1 MLFIRPPYLLNR
13 YVHSLVISME
23 KKLIAAIVAVVVIV
37 AAVGAAL
44 VLTSGSPASQEPVGY
59 VAMSVGS
66 MRNALS
72 TNSSIGGY
80 IAWEPYGSDGI
91 ISGVGHALNWSG
103 DIKPNH
109 PCCVVLVSNAFLSS
123 LNGANLTIRFLQAH
137 IEATMWMNA
146 ALADK
151 ASTNYTKL
159 VDMAINFT
167 GKNATVVKA
176 SFDHMK
182 YDYAVTLQTID
193 YIKWYTEQFI
203 NIGQLT
209 NASLTARGYSSASD
223 FANKSVNASYLAQ
236 AVLAGKNSTI
246 LGNVSLGF
254 LTGDLHQMAQ
264 VVARNTTVFG
274 STSLFVQ
281 YGVNVTPA
289 VGAPYS
295 SGPIEM
301 DNFKNGNVDI
311 GYLGAPPAILK
322 NINNPKVDA
331 TIIAQVNTEGS
342 ALIVLPSVHSL
353 ADLRGKVVAIPS
365 VGSIQYLLLQVMMKE
380 AGIPLVAA

>member
-1 MLFIRPPYLLNR
+1 MRPPYLSNNHISQM
-13 YVHSLVISME
+13 VVSME
-23 KKLIAAIVAVVVIV
+23 KKLIAAIVVVVVIV

-44 VLTSGSPASQEPVGY
+44 ILSSGSQPGEKPVYY
-59 VAMSVGS
+59 VGMGVGL
-66 MRNALS
+66 MKEALK

-91 ISGVGHALNWSG
+91 VSGVGHALNWSG

-109 PCCVVLVSNAFLSS
+109 PCCVILVSNAFLASTQ
-123 LNGANLTIRFLQAH
+123 GANLTIRFLQAH
-137 IEATMWMNA
+137 MEATIWMNS
-146 ALADK
+146 ALAIN
-151 ASTNYTKL
+151 ASANYTLL
-159 VDMAINFT
+159 VNMAVNFT

-176 SFDHMK
+176 SFNHMK

-223 FANKSVNASYLAQ
+223 FANKSVNTSYLVQ
-236 AVLAGKNSTI
+236 AALASKNSTI
-246 LGNVSLGF
+246 LGDVSLGF

-274 STSLFVQ
+274 GTSLFAQ
-281 YGVNVTPA
+281 YGVNVTSA
-289 VGAPYS
+289 VGAPYA
-295 SGPIEM
+295 SGPVEM

-331 TIIAQVNTEGS
+331 TIVAQANTEGS

-353 ADLRGKVVAIPS
+353 ADLRGKTVAIPS